1 MLSDEK
7 PSPRFRTYT
16 EASPTSPLIER
27 ELPSPIDCSADGGGA
42 CRGIVAHGAGTLVVT
57 PALPIGTEQESIP
70 VAAGTSLAIACS
82 SIDASDITPAANG
95 AILTVFW

>member
-16 EASPTSPLIER
+16 EASPTAPLIER
-27 ELPSPIDCSADGGGA
+27 ELPSPIDCSVDGGGA
-42 CRGIVAHGAGTLVVT
+42 
-57 PALPIGTEQESIP
+57 EQESIP

-82 SIDASDITPAANG
+82 TIDASDLTPAANG